1 MYHKFQVNFEK
12 IGKRMNGCF
21 HLPEFCVY
29 QEFVHEDKKQVESSL
44 PSENYKTTAEE
55 EVVTT

>member
-1 MYHKFQVNFEK
+1 
-12 IGKRMNGCF
+12 MNGCF